1 MPKTNEKIYF
11 SPDLSERERACF
23 ETGIKLGALYHIL
36 CGIPITSDEKII
48 NSIENGIETAI
59 SCQPYVQSVKI
70 TLDKGNIKGNKSTE
84 FDYDEI
90 SGKIIHAK
98 LTVKYDTIEILAKID
113 WIEDLQY
120 PLMYIE
126 KINEIT

>member
-70 TLDKGNIKGNKSTE
+70 TLDKRNIKGNKSTE

-90 SGKIIHAK
+90 SGKIIHAE
-98 LTVKYDTIEILAKID
+98 LTVKYDTIEVLAKID